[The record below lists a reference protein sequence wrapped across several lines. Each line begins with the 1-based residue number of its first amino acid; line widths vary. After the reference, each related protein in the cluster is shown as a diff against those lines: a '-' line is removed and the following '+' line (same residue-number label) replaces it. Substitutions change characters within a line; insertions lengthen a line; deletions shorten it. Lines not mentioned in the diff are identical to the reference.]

1 MKRKSA
7 HNDNPVMLIN
17 KQGSIALHNLDKV
30 LLTVQRREETWGL
43 VCLLEHSDR
52 FLGHY
57 FPCLPLVP
65 CSGCMSTKHVKDNNT
80 EDKN

>member
-30 LLTVQRREETWGL
+30 LLTVQRRDMRVSMSFGTLRQISWT
-43 VCLLEHSDR
+43 LLSLFAFSALLWLYVNKTCKR
-52 FLGHY
+52 QQY
-57 FPCLPLVP
+57 RR
-65 CSGCMSTKHVKDNNT
+65 
-80 EDKN
+80 